1 MATLATAPVV
11 RMKATSTTGAKS
23 HKRAATG
30 HKHSKQ
36 SRRQRQRQRKEA
48 VGAAEAWIKAGAKV
62 ATETETGFRLSQEF
76 PNCNWLERKIQEE
89 KLKSTRNLH
98 RFVVACHILNLLRVS

>member
-1 MATLATAPVV
+1 MATLAPAPVV

-23 HKRAATG
+23 HKRAAAG

-48 VGAAEAWIKAGAKV
+48 GGAAKAGAKV

-98 RFVVACHILNLLRVS
+98 RFVFTCHILNLLRVS

>member
-1 MATLATAPVV
+1 MATFATAPVV

-23 HKRAATG
+23 HKRAAAG

-48 VGAAEAWIKAGAKV
+48 GGAAAWLAAGAKV

-98 RFVVACHILNLLRVS
+98 RFVVTCHILNLLRVS